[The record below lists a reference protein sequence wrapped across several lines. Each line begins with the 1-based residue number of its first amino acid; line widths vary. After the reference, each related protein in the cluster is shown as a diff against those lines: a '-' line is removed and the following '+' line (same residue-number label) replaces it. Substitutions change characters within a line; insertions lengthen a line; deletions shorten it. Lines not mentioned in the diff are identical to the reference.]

1 MTQTHALN
9 GPAWIVVPADQP
21 EQFAE
26 AAQAADVVVLDL
38 HNGVLPRDKEFAR
51 QCILECPLDPAR
63 TVIRVNP
70 VGTDEHTADLQALET
85 TTYRRVVVPQVES
98 AQQIAGLSGYEVVAS
113 IDSPQGALALGEVAG
128 ASGVVGLV
136 WGSEDLIGNLGGLTS
151 RKCNGALRDISL
163 HVRSQTLLHA
173 KVNGILQST
182 ASSWTS
188 KIWRAC
194 WERRWMP
201 PALASMPRAAC
212 TSPRWLSSRR
222 ASSPDRTNSTGLAAW
237 WRRPRSSGDPSGTGR
252 RSSTRP

>member
-128 ASGVVGLV
+128 ASGVVGLASGRRL
-136 WGSEDLIGNLGGLTS
+136 WTLT
-151 RKCNGALRDISL
+151 D
-163 HVRSQTLLHA
+163 
-173 KVNGILQST
+173 
-182 ASSWTS
+182 
-188 KIWRAC
+188 
-194 WERRWMP
+194 
-201 PALASMPRAAC
+201 
-212 TSPRWLSSRR
+212 SPR
-222 ASSPDRTNSTGLAAW
+222 PEPG
-237 WRRPRSSGDPSGTGR
+237 RPRPT
-252 RSSTRP
+252 P